1 MNEAK
6 NIQETTKKAWSIG
19 VVIMRFLLVVT
30 SPIVNIIWLL
40 LVIVEFISRI
50 INNALL
56 SKKWKT
62 LIERLFKN
70 AL

>member
-6 NIQETTKKAWSIG
+6 TIQEPNKKAWSIG

-30 SPIVNIIWLL
+30 SPIVNVVWLL
-40 LVIVEFISRI
+40 LIVVEFISRM
-50 INNALL
+50 INNASLG
-56 SKKWKT
+56 KKWQT
-62 LIERLFKN
+62 LIERIFKN